1 MKNQKGF
8 IQIPLLIAIIAGV
21 LVIGGAGYIGVKQY
35 QNYQAGKIE
44 KEKEARALV
53 EAQKKSLEE
62 AQQEIE
68 KLKEGSVES
77 KKKQEALEQKV
88 QSNQQKPAPQNI
100 SISAA
105 ELEPYLT
112 GVGRIDCSSDWSSF
126 DWKKVS
132 VGSGSLWN
140 IQGIGYSVLTNK
152 HVIDIP
158 KGPYAYCRLKVA
170 DNGNIKA
177 YKNAREI
184 APGLITGWDW
194 WLDEENV
201 YRWNQ
206 KTDVALLKLKYEFV
220 NGDLPDG
227 LNYSIGSLRL
237 CPQRMALN
245 SPVVAI
251 GFPASTMKAVEGGAI
266 QSTRTVT
273 NGIISSHDESTVRDY
288 GLPAPDYFVSAKI
301 DSGNSGGIVLSKDNS
316 GLCVLG
322 IPTWVNVGNFENQ
335 GVIQNIHNVMYKQ

>member
-1 MKNQKGF
+1 MKILSKLK
-8 IQIPLLIAIIAGV
+8 IPPLIVVGLLII
-21 LVIGGAGYIGVKQY
+21 IGGGYFGFVQY
-35 QNYQAGKIE
+35 KNYQIQKIE
-44 KEKEARALV
+44 QEKEAQALT
-53 EAQKKSLEE
+53 EAQKKTLEE
-62 AQQEIE
+62 TQLEIE
-68 KLKEGSVES
+68 KLKEESAES
-77 KKKQEALEQKV
+77 KKKQETLEQKI
-88 QSNQQKPAPQNI
+88 QSNQQKPIPQNI
-100 SISAA
+100 TISAA

-126 DWKKVS
+126 DWSKIS

-184 APGLITGWDW
+184 APGLVTGGDW

-206 KTDVALLKLKYEFV
+206 KTDVALLKIRYEFV
-220 NGDLPDG
+220 DGDLPDG
-227 LNYSIGSLRL
+227 LNYTIGSLRF
-237 CPQRMALN
+237 CSQRMVLN

-251 GFPASTMKAVEGGAI
+251 GFPASTMKVVEGGAI

-273 NGIISSHDESTVRDY
+273 NGIISSHDESTIRDY
-288 GLPAPDYFVSAKI
+288 GLPAPDYFISAKI
-301 DSGNSGGIVLSKDNS
+301 DSGNSGGIVLSKDNN

-322 IPTWVNVGNFENQ
+322 IPTWVNVGNFETQ
-335 GVIQNIHNVMYKQ
+335 GIVQNIHNIMYSK